1 MLSPWCALLK
11 GVKRDKS
18 RYKISTGDI
27 VHHRMTLA
35 TNTES
40 RIWKSLREQVLGFPA
55 GTSGQE
61 SICYA
66 GDPVRC
72 GLDPWVK
79 KVPCRR
85 AWQPTPVYL
94 PGESHGQKSLAGYRP
109 WGLKELDMT
118 EVADHARTRS

>member
-1 MLSPWCALLK
+1 M
-11 GVKRDKS
+11 
-18 RYKISTGDI
+18 
-27 VHHRMTLA
+27 
-35 TNTES
+35 
-40 RIWKSLREQVLGFPA
+40 GFPA
-55 GTSGQE
+55 GTSGKE

-66 GDPVRC
+66 GDLVIC

-109 WGLKELDMT
+109 WGLKELDTT